1 MTPALRNVD
10 PGGDSLRSTAPPA
23 AEHIKGVRV
32 SPSEVPP
39 IGDRIRAERARRG
52 VTVRGLARDV
62 GVSASLISQIET
74 GRSQPSVS
82 TLYAITTALGISI
95 EDIFAPVPADLTP
108 ATSPQEDAAEYDT
121 ATVAEDAAEA
131 AGPAA
136 GGLPA
141 HPGALAGQSLGTHA
155 ALTSAQAMAG
165 QTGADGAHAPTGGT
179 TKSLV
184 ADRGRRVG
192 PVVRPDDREALTL
205 DTGVVWELLGQVPD
219 VHVDF
224 MLVTYQPGGS
234 SSSSGT
240 LMRHS
245 GIEYG
250 YLISGELVLTL
261 GFDEHHISAGDA
273 ISFDSTTP
281 HGYRNEG
288 NEPAV
293 GVWFVLE
300 RVH

>member
-1 MTPALRNVD
+1 MAPALRNVD
-10 PGGDSLRSTAPPA
+10 SGGDSLRSTTPSE
-23 AEHIKGVRV
+23 AEQAKGVRV

-95 EDIFAPVPADLTP
+95 EDIFAPAPAELT
-108 ATSPQEDAAEYDT
+108 AQSGAADNTAEYDAAAVEHT
-121 ATVAEDAAEA
+121 GASEAQPEALVGSQPLVTHVPLAGNHAVAGQPGTD
-131 AGPAA
+131 GSQLPA
-136 GGLPA
+136 GGTPR
-141 HPGALAGQSLGTHA
+141 P
-155 ALTSAQAMAG
+155 
-165 QTGADGAHAPTGGT
+165 
-179 TKSLV
+179 LV
-184 ADRGRRVG
+184 ADRDRRVG

-224 MLVTYQPGGS
+224 MLVTYQPGGA

-288 NEPAV
+288 SEPAV

>member
-1 MTPALRNVD
+1 MATVVRSPD
-10 PGGDSLRSTAPPA
+10 GSGGSLRSASKA
-23 AEHIKGVRV
+23 NRGSDRGMRV
-32 SPSEVPP
+32 SSSGVPP
-39 IGDRIRAERARRG
+39 IGDRLRAERAHRG
-52 VTVRGLARDV
+52 VTVRGLAREV
-62 GVSASLISQIET
+62 GVSASLISQIEN

-95 EDIFAPVPADLTP
+95 EDLFAPVATEPADDSGDEFERVGVADRLGT
-108 ATSPQEDAAEYDT
+108 ADQTDA
-121 ATVAEDAAEA
+121 VAANDGDVSGMA
-131 AGPAA
+131 AG
-136 GGLPA
+136 
-141 HPGALAGQSLGTHA
+141 
-155 ALTSAQAMAG
+155 QARS
-165 QTGADGAHAPTGGT
+165 DGAPSVRTPRPAL
-179 TKSLV
+179 S
-184 ADRGRRVG
+184 DRGRRVG
-192 PVVRPDDREALTL
+192 PVVRPDNRERLTL

-219 VHVDF
+219 VHADF

-261 GFDEHHISAGDA
+261 GFDEHRLHPDDA

-288 NEPAV
+288 TEPAV